1 MFFTESTTW
10 GGKSIKKH
18 LIQTKCIII
27 NTQKKLHIVLFL
39 DLYKSQIESFLT
51 KKLSLFENIYS
62 CRILSMNQII
72 MYV

>member
-10 GGKSIKKH
+10 GGKSINH

-39 DLYKSQIESFLT
+39 DLYKSQIESF
-51 KKLSLFENIYS
+51 
-62 CRILSMNQII
+62 
-72 MYV
+72 